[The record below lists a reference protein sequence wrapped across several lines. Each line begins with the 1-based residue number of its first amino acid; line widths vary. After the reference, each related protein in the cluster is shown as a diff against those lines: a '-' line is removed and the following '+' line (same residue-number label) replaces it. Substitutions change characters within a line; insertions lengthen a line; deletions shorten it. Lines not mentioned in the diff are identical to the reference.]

1 MEDSE
6 NDAIFDAFNLN
17 PQLFINEVLN
27 AVDDMVDGAFEF
39 YDQEALKLLARTGA
53 DRSDDLKKG
62 ISSIHHMIQAVV
74 DKRLGM
80 WEKYCLQH
88 CFAVPK
94 GFSMPK
100 SSPDDTSM
108 DQDGPSDAELD
119 SQLDSLREKLY
130 VVGNESVGLQ
140 RELQA
145 LEKQSIISNSYAGSV
160 NAALQLF
167 EQNSVCE
174 TSQEIRRI
182 ASELRTRM
190 EKQKIKRNEESEHV
204 RAERIY
210 NPNRDRSLMYYSEG
224 VSNADPEYLH
234 ELAADLKNL

>member
-6 NDAIFDAFNLN
+6 NEASFDAFNLN
-17 PQLFINEVLN
+17 PQLFVNEVLN

-53 DRSDDLKKG
+53 DRSDELKKG
-62 ISSIHHMIQAVV
+62 ISSIHCMIQAVL

-80 WEKYCLQH
+80 WEKYCLWH
-88 CFAVPK
+88 CFAVPE
-94 GFSMPK
+94 GFSMPR

-108 DQDGPSDAELD
+108 DQDGPSDAKLD
-119 SQLDSLREKLY
+119 SQLDSLKEKLY
-130 VVGNESVGLQ
+130 VVGNESVELQ

-145 LEKQSIISNSYAGSV
+145 LEKQSTISNSYAGSI

-167 EQNSVCE
+167 EQNSVYE

-182 ASELRTRM
+182 ASELRNRM
-190 EKQKIKRNEESEHV
+190 EKQKIKRNEESEHI
-204 RAERIY
+204 RTERIS
-210 NPNRDRSLMYYSEG
+210 NPNSDQSLMYYSKG
-224 VSNADPEYLH
+224 VSNADLEYLH
-234 ELAADLKNL
+234 ELAADMKNL